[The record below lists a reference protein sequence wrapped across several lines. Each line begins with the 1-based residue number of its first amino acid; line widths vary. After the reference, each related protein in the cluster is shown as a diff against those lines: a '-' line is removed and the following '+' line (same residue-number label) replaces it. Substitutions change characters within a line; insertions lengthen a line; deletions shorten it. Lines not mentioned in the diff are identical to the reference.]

1 MLKALFLAASIFLC
15 ASMARAQSY
24 TITDLGSFGGLNGS
38 IAMAVN
44 DGGKATGWASR
55 GSATYSPHFCGRKA
69 KACSPWGRWAGVR
82 DPGSALTP
90 RVRLWD
96 GPP

>member
-55 GSATYSPHFCGRKA
+55 GSDVIAPFLWSQSKGLQPLGTLGGSQ
-69 KACSPWGRWAGVR
+69 
-82 DPGSALTP
+82 DPDSAITP

-96 GPP
+96 GSP

>member
-38 IAMAVN
+38 IAMAV
-44 DGGKATGWASR
+44 
-55 GSATYSPHFCGRKA
+55 
-69 KACSPWGRWAGVR
+69 
-82 DPGSALTP
+82 L
-90 RVRLWD
+90 
-96 GPP
+96 